1 MLKKEYYCLIA
12 GLPDLFFNENKLKCN
27 SLQFREEI
35 KAQINPKDY
44 KLLEYLFLPFD
55 NKNLL
60 NLLFHLNQ
68 TFSPYAILSEK
79 ELNFQFSPENEIMD
93 LPKYMLDFINWVN
106 KNEIKQWSLKAE
118 NKLHQNFYEYAL
130 KSQNAFLNEWFA
142 FELNLKNLLTA
153 FDCQRFNRERADQ
166 IIQINQNLVSFNLI
180 NNKVLRP
187 ELFEDEIPFTKQIFK
202 VAESDLN
209 WIEKER
215 AIDKIK
221 WDYLDDNTFFFY
233 FTIEKVLSYVIKIL
247 ITERWMQLDAET
259 GRTLLYKLL
268 NELKSSYQFT
278 EEFSL
283 NK

>member
-12 GLPDLFFNENKLKCN
+12 GLPDLFFNENKLKFN

-60 NLLFHLNQ
+60 NLLFHLNE

-118 NKLHQNFYEYAL
+118 NKLHQNFYEHAL
-130 KSQNAFLNEWFA
+130 TSQNAFLNEWFA

-153 FDCQRFNRERADQ
+153 FDCKRFNRERADQ
-166 IIQINQNLVSFNLI
+166 IIQINQNLTSFNLI